1 MSINNVSNVSDAL
14 KYVSGMEVSE
24 TERSIVSDVKD
35 SIFNPITLAFG
46 ALEVNS
52 SLKSNL
58 DAKSIKDVF
67 EKIKTVGEV
76 EKGSKIG
83 TAIRSTNIGEQW
95 TNTVS
100 NVIKKADDK
109 IAEKAAK
116 AAAKSTASEVAE
128 TALTT
133 TTKEAA
139 EATSKGI
146 LSTIKSGFSKVG
158 SAISSVVSKVGSAI
172 SSVVSKIPGVSK
184 LKEGLSWLSKTKVG
198 KIAKGTGAVGMMAF
212 EGIIG
217 LVTEV
222 IPAFAQGGFDSGMK
236 QLGKTAIKTAS
247 TGIGWAAGTMGATAL
262 GAAIGSI
269 FPGVGTVIGGAI
281 GTFIGGMLGSTVCNG
296 ITSKIVGKSEVEILQ
311 DEQFEEAASQVANDT
326 NAMNELNQMVA
337 AQVQADIANGTVDED
352 TEKMAALLNS
362 GAFTT
367 TSAATNPYTVTNLQT
382 TTPATNTTTTTTTQ
396 TNTSPANSSYWTAMA
411 EKAACGETSIYNIS
425 DEKLDSVF
433 SNPNTNGISTD
444 TSLSKEATNENVN
457 YFAVG

>member
-24 TERSIVSDVKD
+24 TERSIVSDAKD

-83 TAIRSTNIGEQW
+83 TALRSTNIGEQW

-146 LSTIKSGFSKVG
+146 LSTIKSGF
-158 SAISSVVSKVGSAI
+158 SKVGSAI

-337 AQVQADIANGTVDED
+337 AKVQADIANGTVDAD
-352 TEKMAALLNS
+352 TETMTAL
-362 GAFTT
+362 
-367 TSAATNPYTVTNLQT
+367 
-382 TTPATNTTTTTTTQ
+382 
-396 TNTSPANSSYWTAMA
+396 
-411 EKAACGETSIYNIS
+411 
-425 DEKLDSVF
+425 
-433 SNPNTNGISTD
+433 
-444 TSLSKEATNENVN
+444 
-457 YFAVG
+457 

>member
-24 TERSIVSDVKD
+24 TERIIVSDAKD

-146 LSTIKSGFSKVG
+146 LSTIKSGF
-158 SAISSVVSKVGSAI
+158 SKVGSAI

-311 DEQFEEAASQVANDT
+311 DEQFEEAASQVANDA

-396 TNTSPANSSYWTAMA
+396 TNTSPANSSYWTEMA
-411 EKAACGETSIYNIS
+411 EKAASGDTSIYNIS